1 MKETHYIVRT
11 PKHQLDSSKT
21 KYFSSIKKAEQFI
34 SKELATIQKWYSNSS
49 FTDPQD
55 TQRQFQ
61 KSEAFRKFAL
71 VKPIAFEVEMQDFN
85 WPVHYQPL
93 RSNTDMGANTQVY
106 VKVAKIVYEVIE
118 VSAVTTEEALEEAL
132 KLPGVASAIKA
143 SYDREDLVWLV
154 LNQSLYWSL

>member
-49 FTDPQD
+49 WTDPTDAQK
-55 TQRQFQ
+55 QLQ

-71 VKPIAFEVEMQDFN
+71 VKPIAFEVEIQDFN
-85 WPVHYQPL
+85 
-93 RSNTDMGANTQVY
+93 
-106 VKVAKIVYEVIE
+106 
-118 VSAVTTEEALEEAL
+118 
-132 KLPGVASAIKA
+132 
-143 SYDREDLVWLV
+143 
-154 LNQSLYWSL
+154 

>member
-49 FTDPQD
+49 WTDLQD
-55 TQRQFQ
+55 TQKQFQ
-61 KSEAFRKFAL
+61 KAEAFRKFAL

-85 WPVHYQPL
+85 
-93 RSNTDMGANTQVY
+93 
-106 VKVAKIVYEVIE
+106 
-118 VSAVTTEEALEEAL
+118 
-132 KLPGVASAIKA
+132 
-143 SYDREDLVWLV
+143 
-154 LNQSLYWSL
+154 

>member
-55 TQRQFQ
+55 TQRLFQ

-85 WPVHYQPL
+85 WLVQPL
-93 RSNTDMGANTQVY
+93 TRRS
-106 VKVAKIVYEVIE
+106 
-118 VSAVTTEEALEEAL
+118 
-132 KLPGVASAIKA
+132 
-143 SYDREDLVWLV
+143 
-154 LNQSLYWSL
+154 